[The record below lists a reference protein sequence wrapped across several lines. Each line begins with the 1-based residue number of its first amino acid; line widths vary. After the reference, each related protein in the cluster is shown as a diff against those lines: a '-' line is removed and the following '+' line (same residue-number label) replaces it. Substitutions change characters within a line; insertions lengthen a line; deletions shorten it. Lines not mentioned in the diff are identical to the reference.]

1 MHLSPFPP
9 PSLASRPSFLPR
21 FLPFSHS
28 SLSSSS
34 SFLPS
39 SVFHPSSLPPS
50 SPSYHFLLSHCRS
63 VEGGLRYKF
72 FSSWSQVLR
81 VLGTFYKV
89 AGRQCH
95 GFMSKVWTHTVI
107 CSCDHHNILEYE
119 SYMYLL
125 LVHCTLSVSLS
136 KIEMWES
143 FGKGCSPL
151 VSLPC
156 SLWCLCVSCAA
167 LLTSPTL
174 VSWTVLLG

>member
-9 PSLASRPSFLPR
+9 PSLASRPSFLPK

-107 CSCDHHNILEYE
+107 CSCDHHNMRVICTYCW
-119 SYMYLL
+119 YIA
-125 LVHCTLSVSLS
+125 HCLFLSQRL
-136 KIEMWES
+136 KCGEAL
-143 FGKGCSPL
+143 GKGCSPL

-167 LLTSPTL
+167 LPTSPTL